1 MANSNPQFTFE
12 TQQMTKTEFLRG
24 ALARLQDDV
33 GTILDLI
40 VDHNSKN
47 PRPIGFWP
55 SVRMLM
61 PIVESIGRVVDEEPW
76 EFLENHLDVTTPNLA
91 WQMFRHSLT
100 HGDLM
105 HHAELQGER
114 VSWGI
119 HLDGNRHIIKSG
131 QLDLD
136 MKYLYEKLVEYLQT
150 EIAKNDQTIVS
161 VPVGVIYQ
169 NPEPYIIDDFNKLKI
184 EGVGN

>member
-1 MANSNPQFTFE
+1 MTSSNPQFTLE
-12 TQQMTKTEFLRG
+12 TQQMTRTEFLEG
-24 ALARLQDDV
+24 ALSRLKDDV

-47 PRPIGFWP
+47 QRQIGFWA

-61 PIVESIGRVVDEEPW
+61 PIVESIARVVYEEPW
-76 EFLENHLDVTTPNLA
+76 EFLENHLDVTTPSLA

-105 HHAELQGER
+105 RHAEWQGER

-119 HLDGNRHIIKSG
+119 DLNGNGHIIKSG
-131 QLDLD
+131 QLHLD
-136 MKYLYEKLVEYLQT
+136 MKYLYEKLVGYLQT
-150 EIAKNDQTIVS
+150 EITKNDQTIVNI
-161 VPVGVIYQ
+161 PVGVIYQ
-169 NPEPYIIDDFNKLKI
+169 NPEQYIIDDFNKLR
-184 EGVGN
+184 